1 MENPSLLICLMKTY
15 AKDFVI
21 CLIPLSILMTCSL
34 VQAYLVGEFI
44 TVLIINKNI
53 TQGIGIAME

>member
-1 MENPSLLICLMKTY
+1 MKTY